1 MIILKSAVRASV
13 IVMFL
18 ICSIPL
24 YAKEGFTAEK
34 FLQFTKAAQ
43 ASYFQTSVTMAGVI
57 ATQTRKDLARCIDE
71 WYFGDAQTIQKR
83 NTSMRA
89 LMKKYPKHHP
99 SGIIAAA
106 IERACGSFSN
116 RD

>member
-18 ICSIPL
+18 VCSIPL

-34 FLQFTKAAQ
+34 FLQFTKAEQ

-57 ATQTRKDLARCIDE
+57 ATQTRKDLARCIDD
-71 WYFGDAQTIQKR
+71 WYFGSSETTKKR
-83 NTSMRA
+83 NASMME

-106 IERACGSFSN
+106 INKACGSLSK
-116 RD
+116 

>member
-1 MIILKSAVRASV
+1 MIILKSALRASV
-13 IVMFL
+13 IVLFL
-18 ICSIPL
+18 TYSIPL

-34 FLQFTKAAQ
+34 FLQFTQAAQ

-57 ATQTRKDLARCIDE
+57 ATQTNKGLASCIDE
-71 WYFGDAQTIQKR
+71 WYFGSSETTQKR
-83 NTSMRA
+83 NASMMV

-106 IERACGSFSN
+106 INKACGSFSK
-116 RD
+116 

>member
-13 IVMFL
+13 IVIFL
-18 ICSIPL
+18 IYSIPL

-34 FLQFTKAAQ
+34 FLQFNQAAQ

-57 ATQTRKDLARCIDE
+57 ATQTRKDLARCIDD
-71 WYFGDAQTIQKR
+71 WYFGSSETTQKR
-83 NTSMRA
+83 NASMLA

-106 IERACGSFSN
+106 INKACGSFSK
-116 RD
+116 